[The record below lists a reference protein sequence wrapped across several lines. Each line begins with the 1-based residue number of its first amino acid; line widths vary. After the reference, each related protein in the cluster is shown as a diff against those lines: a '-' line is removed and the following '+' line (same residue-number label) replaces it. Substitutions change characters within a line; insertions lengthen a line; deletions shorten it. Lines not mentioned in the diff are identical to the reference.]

1 MRTRTVGI
9 CSTTVVLQSLP
20 YSSFNLR
27 LNISITVLI
36 LLSELALHM
45 LA

>member
-1 MRTRTVGI
+1 MRTLTGSV
-9 CSTTVVLQSLP
+9 CSTTIVLQNLP
-20 YSSFNLR
+20 YSPFNLKM
-27 LNISITVLI
+27 NTSITVLI